1 MRAKHARG
9 IIMSTKKKIFTFI
22 LVLEAL
28 VIAGLIAFLFY
39 LNSDTVKLNRQ
50 WKLAQNYLLEEDYEQ
65 AIAAYEIVIQIDPK
79 NTEAYLGLAE
89 AYAENGDLEKA
100 VKVLEQGY
108 KKTKSEEL
116 QEEKELYVLE
126 LAQDSLY
133 LGEMTEQTEKVE
145 KSEMTEQAE
154 ETEKS
159 VQTEM
164 QDITNVLKAYA
175 ETFAMCNLEGV
186 QYEYDFIEDTGYSY
200 YMTYGLK
207 GVIGCL
213 DWIIVDIDAD
223 NTEELLAFI
232 LQEKDE
238 GGNQIAVEVYEA
250 ANGGVELV
258 DSMVL
263 LDYVLGSNEDV
274 GRFRVMLKDRH
285 YICADNA
292 ETAFVC
298 ADGTLYEIRICSYDG
313 EKLVREV
320 EDSAVGS
327 DLYGYG
333 KEPENAGFIQKL
345 NELGLYQ
352 TADDFYE
359 NDEISINMADT
370 GMELL
375 FEVQIDNSF
384 DYQMGT
390 KPVATCHLIKGIE
403 LD

>member
-1 MRAKHARG
+1 
-9 IIMSTKKKIFTFI
+9 MSTKKKIFIFI
-22 LVLEAL
+22 LGIEAL

-39 LNSDTVKLNRQ
+39 LNSDTVKLNHQ
-50 WKLAQNYLLEEDYEQ
+50 LELAQHYLLEEDYEQ

-89 AYAENGDLEKA
+89 AYAESGNLEKA

-108 KKTKSEEL
+108 KRTKSKEL
-116 QEEKELYVLE
+116 QQEKESYVLE

-133 LGEMTEQTEKVE
+133 FGETTEQAKEAE
-145 KSEMTEQAE
+145 KSEITEQVE

-159 VQTEM
+159 TQMEI
-164 QDITNVLKAYA
+164 QDVTNILKAYA

-186 QYEYDFIEDTGYSY
+186 QYGYDFIEDMGYSY

-207 GVIGCL
+207 GVTGYL
-213 DWIIVDIDAD
+213 DWVIVDIDTD
-223 NTEELLAFI
+223 GTEELLAFM
-232 LQEKDE
+232 LQERDG

-263 LDYVLGSNEDV
+263 LDYVLSSNEDV

-298 ADGTLYEIRICSYDG
+298 ADGTQYEISICSYDG
-313 EKLVREV
+313 GKLVQEA
-320 EDSAVGS
+320 EDNAVGS

-333 KEPENAGFIQKL
+333 KEPANAGLIQKL
-345 NELGLYQ
+345 RELGFYQ
-352 TADDFYE
+352 TADAFYE
-359 NDEISINMADT
+359 WDEICINMADS
-370 GMELL
+370 GVELL
-375 FEVQIDNSF
+375 FEVTIENPF

-390 KPVATCHLIKGIE
+390 MPIATCHFTKGIE
-403 LD
+403 